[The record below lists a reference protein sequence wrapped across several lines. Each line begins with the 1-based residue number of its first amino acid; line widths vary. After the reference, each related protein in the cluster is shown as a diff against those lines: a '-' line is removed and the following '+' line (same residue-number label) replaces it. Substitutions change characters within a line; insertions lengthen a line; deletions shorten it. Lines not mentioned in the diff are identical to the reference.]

1 MTQPDAGSV
10 VGVGTDLVEVS
21 RLRDALERTPALAH
35 RLFTPAEQSRCN
47 RNRDPLPHLAARFA
61 AKEAVMKSL
70 GKGMSAMS
78 FTDIEVV
85 ADPAGAPVI
94 RLSGRARQVADAAR
108 VTDVRVSLTH
118 TGDLA
123 QAFAV
128 AVGGT

>member
-1 MTQPDAGSV
+1 MLDPGPGGSV

-21 RLRDALERTPALAH
+21 RLRDALERTPALLH

-47 RNRDPLPHLAARFA
+47 RNRDPMPHLAARFA
-61 AKEAVMKSL
+61 AKESVMKAL
-70 GKGMSAMS
+70 GRGMSAMA

-85 ADPAGAPVI
+85 ADSAGAPGI
-94 RLSGRARQVADAAR
+94 RMSGRARRVADSIG
-108 VTDVRVSLTH
+108 VSEVRVSLTH

-128 AVGGT
+128 AVR